1 MLGKLKHTCLVTG
14 CTNSNEVGTGMLIDA
29 NNPDEKEHVFGF
41 ICSPC
46 WKAVITGKCR
56 NSKLSE
62 NIAKTLG
69 ISIDECRSML
79 TRLGDAGV
87 KGAEAGKQLGIAFRK
102 LKEKQ
107 NANRT

>member
-62 NIAKTLG
+62 NIVKYV
-69 ISIDECRSML
+69 IDDEVAAFDKQQADFIKM
-79 TRLGDAGV
+79 RL
-87 KGAEAGKQLGIAFRK
+87 R
-102 LKEKQ
+102 